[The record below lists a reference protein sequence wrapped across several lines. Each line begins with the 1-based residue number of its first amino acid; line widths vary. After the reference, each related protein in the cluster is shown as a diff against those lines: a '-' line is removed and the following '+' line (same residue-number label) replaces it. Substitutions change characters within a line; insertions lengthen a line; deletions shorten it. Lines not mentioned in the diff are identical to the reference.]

1 MAGAG
6 DLDAAR
12 DQIQREIEA
21 LERSLGPDVSS
32 IDVIVS
38 GSSSDDSDDDYSD
51 TLDDDFEADELVLED
66 GGHRAEMCLQ
76 MNLVYQAVLQEKLQ
90 EVELLISQNKVQ
102 QEELLWELAGRKTTQ
117 AGSTKPYPSNLS
129 IGHFYKPYFK
139 DKVTGVGPPANM
151 EMIERSSHIVKTFK
165 ELTSRK
171 WRSADPGE
179 LRKAVLSDSLQKIL
193 QPKLSKLEY
202 LQHKHDTAKCDMD
215 KKMITK
221 QIREVEQEISAVHQ
235 LPEETLLGKRTDDH
249 DWEKISN
256 VNFEG
261 VHNAARLSKIWQNDL
276 HPHINKADWGE
287 EETKKLQ
294 EIAQEHNLV
303 HWEEIAEELGTGRTG
318 FQCLQQ
324 FQLNN
329 KDFKRKEFIKEE
341 DEALTHLVQRMR
353 VGKHIP
359 FHKIAYFMEGRN
371 SMQLYHRW
379 SKSLDPSLKKGYW
392 NREEDKLLLKAV
404 EKHGAKDWY
413 KIQLEVPGR
422 SDSQCR
428 ERYIKALRKD
438 VKKGHWS
445 EEEKQKLLELIEKY
459 GVGHWSKISKELHT
473 QRTGAQCLSKWKN
486 LTGYFKRLKLKRQQ
500 NRMTPK
506 RTAPRKRPRKRPQER
521 LQSMIQQ
528 EKPQYTAPEQ
538 RPQYTAPEPR
548 PQIIT
553 PKIKEEELSEDDF
566 SDISSDTISSSSNSN
581 TTSSSSNISSS
592 GSSITTSS
600 SCSSSEDDDDLDDMS
615 DIEERRAATRFL
627 ELMPGLELWVP
638 RKENQDLFPKKAA
651 PHSATSSCF
660 RIPRSTMRG
669 KRGKYQ
675 FSTILKGIAY
685 PPSTDTVT
693 ENPENI
699 LLEAKKSG
707 HHILQISEDDI
718 RRILRWNT
726 ILCQGKQAQHMKSE
740 DDISENLP
748 RRSKLRR
755 KCPPVD
761 RSLLITVTPWVGNVF
776 LPIQVRYKSPWE
788 NQIYADVM
796 TKKLSALTITSTPIF
811 TLLIQF
817 FQINTGGCLQMI
829 RLRKARESQRLQN
842 CKLTSQQNKAVT
854 TCLKRIHAPCSN
866 AQLSQPASRSSDGS
880 GLQAKHPCP
889 PRVFAPV
896 SKPKTVFELLKEKRL
911 KESKARR
918 AAAQKSVVVAPSIL
932 ISSQIVVSQTPM
944 PAGEPEN
951 PALPVASSTSQ
962 NSLLQTLPFV
972 ALPTCQGIPTS
983 SIASDQ
989 LSPASSSQQG
999 PDTDQ
1004 SVTPT
1009 HVAEA
1014 TDKCNSTPSAVCT
1027 VQPAP
1032 VMASP
1037 QLPIQQLS
1045 TQQLLSALNPLGNS
1059 TTWILT
1065 PQGLIQ
1071 IPVQALFPTATQAP
1085 RNQDPGSVKAV
1096 KPSTN
1101 ETFNIVPEVPA
1112 SSSCTVVHP
1121 PVPERTGSSPS
1132 ENVED
1137 EAVPGASPAPSSPN
1151 KSAQVTL
1158 TPPKKYP
1165 VVKIAKILPPNQTN
1179 EDTCNRENTEMPDA
1193 AQTPAQTSTSI
1204 PERNFG
1210 DLSLISLED
1219 ETSVKDWMK
1228 GKSSGEMLK
1237 STMAYLPPS
1246 ACTLKTFS
1254 RILLQKTNLEE
1265 QAFKL
1270 VPPDGAGEGDMSKK
1284 QEILHDLVE
1293 QKLKNNPAYN
1303 LLKKRFLSAFTFT
1316 GLLAVFPAP
1325 NSEGTKHLVKREV
1338 KDEDKI
1344 VEINMC
1350 NKNTDDCTGDESPGA
1365 NAEFHLQEG
1374 EMMDPD
1380 NQYSPMTTEFDS
1392 EAGTLGMRL
1401 RSKKVY
1407 SRSET

>member
-1 MAGAG
+1 MSGAE

-38 GSSSDDSDDDYSD
+38 GSDDSDDDYSD

-66 GGHRAEMCLQ
+66 GSHRAEMCLQ

-102 QEELLWELAGRKTTQ
+102 QEELLWELAGRKTQ
-117 AGSTKPYPSNLS
+117 RLGCTKPYPSNLS
-129 IGHFYKPYFK
+129 TGHFYKPYFK
-139 DKVTGVGPPANM
+139 DKVTGVGPPANP
-151 EMIERSSHIVKTFK
+151 EMIERSSHIVKSFK
-165 ELTSRK
+165 ELASRK
-171 WRSADPGE
+171 WRSTDHEE
-179 LRKAVLSDSLQKIL
+179 LRKAVLSDSLEKIL
-193 QPKLSKLEY
+193 HPKLSKLAY
-202 LQHKHDTAKCDMD
+202 LQHKCDTAKCDTD

-235 LPEETLLGKRTDDH
+235 LPEETLIGERTDDH

-261 VHNAARLSKIWQNDL
+261 VHNADRLSKMWKNDL

-287 EETKKLQ
+287 VEIKKLQ
-294 EIAQEHNLV
+294 EIAQEHKFV
-303 HWEEIAEELGTGRTG
+303 HWEVIAEELRTGRTA

-341 DEALTHLVQRMR
+341 DEVLTHLVQRMR
-353 VGKHIP
+353 VGTHIP
-359 FHKIAYFMEGRN
+359 YHKIAYFMEGRN
-371 SMQLYHRW
+371 SMQLLHRW
-379 SKSLDPSLKKGYW
+379 SKCLDPSLKKGYW

-404 EKHGAKDWY
+404 EKYGAKDWY

-422 SDSQCR
+422 SDTQCR
-428 ERYIKALRKD
+428 ERYVKTLRKD

-445 EEEKQKLLELIEKY
+445 EEEKQKLIELIEKY
-459 GVGHWSKISKELHT
+459 GVGHWSKVSKELHT
-473 QRTGAQCLSKWKN
+473 NRTGAQCLSKWKS
-486 LTGYFKRLKLKRQQ
+486 LTGYFKRLRRKRQQ
-500 NRMTPK
+500 NRTTPK
-506 RTAPRKRPRKRPQER
+506 RTAPRKRPQKKPQER
-521 LQSMIQQ
+521 LQSMIQH
-528 EKPQYTAPEQ
+528 ERPQYTAPEQ
-538 RPQYTAPEPR
+538 RPQYTTPEQI

-566 SDISSDTISSSSNSN
+566 SDISSDTISSYISSSNSN
-581 TTSSSSNISSS
+581 TTSSSSNVSSS

-600 SCSSSEDDDDLDDMS
+600 SSEDDDDLNDMSDES

-627 ELMPGLELWVP
+627 ESMPDLELWVP
-638 RKENQDLFPKKAA
+638 RKENQDLLPKKAA
-651 PHSATSSCF
+651 PHSATSNCF
-660 RIPRSTMRG
+660 RIPRSAMRG

-675 FSTILKGIAY
+675 FNTILKGIAY
-685 PPSTDTVT
+685 PPSTDTIT
-693 ENPENI
+693 ENPQNI

-707 HHILQISEDDI
+707 HHILQISEDDV

-726 ILCQGKQAQHMKSE
+726 ILCQGKQAQQITSKG
-740 DDISENLP
+740 DISEKLP
-748 RRSKLRR
+748 LRSKLRR
-755 KCPPVD
+755 KRTPVD
-761 RSLLITVTPWVGNVF
+761 RSLLIAVTPWVGNVF

-796 TKKLSALTITSTPIF
+796 TKKISALIITSTPIF

-817 FQINTGGCLQMI
+817 FQINTAGCLQMI

-842 CKLTSQQNKAVT
+842 RKQTVEQTKAVT
-854 TCLKRIHAPCSN
+854 TSLKRVHAPVSN
-866 AQLSQPASRSSDGS
+866 AGLSQPASREDKTNNGP
-880 GLQAKHPCP
+880 GPQAKHPCP

-932 ISSQIVVSQTPM
+932 ISSQIVVNQTPM

-951 PALPVASSTSQ
+951 PAPPVASSTSQ
-962 NSLLQTLPFV
+962 NSFLQTLPFV
-972 ALPTCQGIPTS
+972 ALATCQGIPTS

-989 LSPASSSQQG
+989 LSTASSSQQG
-999 PDTDQ
+999 ADTDQ

-1009 HVAEA
+1009 QDAEA
-1014 TDKCNSTPSAVCT
+1014 TDKCNSTSAAACT
-1027 VQPAP
+1027 VQPTP
-1032 VMASP
+1032 GMASP

-1045 TQQLLSALNPLGNS
+1045 TQQLLSALSPLGNS

-1071 IPVQALFPTATQAP
+1071 IPVQALFPTATQALG
-1085 RNQDPGSVKAV
+1085 NQDPGSVKAV
-1096 KPSTN
+1096 NPSTN
-1101 ETFNIVPEVPA
+1101 EAFNIVPEVP
-1112 SSSCTVVHP
+1112 SSTVVHP
-1121 PVPERTGSSPS
+1121 PVPELSRSSPS
-1132 ENVED
+1132 ENAED
-1137 EAVPGASPAPSSPN
+1137 EAVPCVSPAPSPPN
-1151 KSAQVTL
+1151 KSVQVTL

-1165 VVKIAKILPPNQTN
+1165 VVKIAKILPPNQIN
-1179 EDTCNRENTEMPDA
+1179 EDTCNRENTE
-1193 AQTPAQTSTSI
+1193 TPAQTSTSI
-1204 PERNFG
+1204 PKRNFG

-1228 GKSSGEMLK
+1228 GKGSGETLK
-1237 STMAYLPPS
+1237 RSMAYLPPS

-1254 RILLQKTNLEE
+1254 RILLQKKNLEE
-1265 QAFKL
+1265 RAFKL
-1270 VPPDGAGEGDMSKK
+1270 VPPEAAGEGDTSKK
-1284 QEILHDLVE
+1284 QEILNDLVE
-1293 QKLKNNPAYN
+1293 KKLENNPAYN
-1303 LLKKRFLSAFTFT
+1303 LLKKRFLSAFTFS

-1325 NSEGTKHLVKREV
+1325 NSEGTKPLVKSEV
-1338 KDEDKI
+1338 KDEDKMM
-1344 VEINMC
+1344 EINMY
-1350 NKNTDDCTGDESPGA
+1350 NKNTDDRTEGESP
-1365 NAEFHLQEG
+1365 AELHLHEG

-1380 NQYSPMTTEFDS
+1380 NHCSPITSECGS
-1392 EAGTLGMRL
+1392 EAGAFGMRL

-1407 SRSET
+1407 NLCET

>member
-1 MAGAG
+1 
-6 DLDAAR
+6 
-12 DQIQREIEA
+12 
-21 LERSLGPDVSS
+21 
-32 IDVIVS
+32 
-38 GSSSDDSDDDYSD
+38 
-51 TLDDDFEADELVLED
+51 
-66 GGHRAEMCLQ
+66 
-76 MNLVYQAVLQEKLQ
+76 
-90 EVELLISQNKVQ
+90 
-102 QEELLWELAGRKTTQ
+102 
-117 AGSTKPYPSNLS
+117 
-129 IGHFYKPYFK
+129 
-139 DKVTGVGPPANM
+139 
-151 EMIERSSHIVKTFK
+151 
-165 ELTSRK
+165 
-171 WRSADPGE
+171 
-179 LRKAVLSDSLQKIL
+179 
-193 QPKLSKLEY
+193 
-202 LQHKHDTAKCDMD
+202 
-215 KKMITK
+215 
-221 QIREVEQEISAVHQ
+221 
-235 LPEETLLGKRTDDH
+235 
-249 DWEKISN
+249 
-256 VNFEG
+256 
-261 VHNAARLSKIWQNDL
+261 
-276 HPHINKADWGE
+276 
-287 EETKKLQ
+287 
-294 EIAQEHNLV
+294 
-303 HWEEIAEELGTGRTG
+303 
-318 FQCLQQ
+318 
-324 FQLNN
+324 
-329 KDFKRKEFIKEE
+329 
-341 DEALTHLVQRMR
+341 
-353 VGKHIP
+353 
-359 FHKIAYFMEGRN
+359 MEGRN
-371 SMQLYHRW
+371 STQLYHRW
-379 SKSLDPSLKKGYW
+379 SKCLDPSLKKGYW

-404 EKHGAKDWY
+404 EKYGAKDWY

-428 ERYIKALRKD
+428 ERYVKALRKD

-500 NRMTPK
+500 SNK
-506 RTAPRKRPRKRPQER
+506 RTAPRKRPRKKTQER

-538 RPQYTAPEPR
+538 I
-548 PQIIT
+548 PQIRT
-553 PKIKEEELSEDDF
+553 PKIKEEELSEEDF
-566 SDISSDTISSSSNSN
+566 SDISSDTISSYISSSNSN

-600 SCSSSEDDDDLDDMS
+600 SSSEDDDDLDDMS
-615 DIEERRAATRFL
+615 DNEERRAATRFL
-627 ELMPGLELWVP
+627 ELMPDLELWVP

-651 PHSATSSCF
+651 PCSATSSYF

-699 LLEAKKSG
+699 LIEAKKSG

-726 ILCQGKQAQHMKSE
+726 ILCQGKQAQQMKSE

-829 RLRKARESQRLQN
+829 RLRKESESQRLQN
-842 CKLTSQQNKAVT
+842 SKWTSQQPQAVT

-866 AQLSQPASRSSDGS
+866 AQLSQPASREDKSNDGS

-918 AAAQKSVVVAPSIL
+918 ARAAAQKSVVVAPSIL
-932 ISSQIVVSQTPM
+932 ISSQIVVSQTPT

-983 SIASDQ
+983 NIASDQ
-989 LSPASSSQQG
+989 LSPASSGQQG
-999 PDTDQ
+999 PDADQ

-1009 HVAEA
+1009 HDAEA
-1014 TDKCNSTPSAVCT
+1014 TDKCNSTPSAACT

-1032 VMASP
+1032 VLASP
-1037 QLPIQQLS
+1037 QLPIQQLC

-1059 TTWILT
+1059 ATWILT

-1101 ETFNIVPEVPA
+1101 EAFNIVPEVPT
-1112 SSSCTVVHP
+1112 STSCTVVHP
-1121 PVPERTGSSPS
+1121 PVPECTGSSPS
-1132 ENVED
+1132 ENAED
-1137 EAVPGASPAPSSPN
+1137 EAVPGASPAPSPPN

-1165 VVKIAKILPPNQTN
+1165 VVKIAKILSPNQTN
-1179 EDTCNRENTEMPDA
+1179 EDTCNRENTEMPDP

-1204 PERNFG
+1204 PERNFV

-1228 GKSSGEMLK
+1228 GKCSGETLK

-1265 QAFKL
+1265 RAFKL
-1270 VPPDGAGEGDMSKK
+1270 VPPDGAGERDMSKK
-1284 QEILHDLVE
+1284 QEILDDLVE

-1325 NSEGTKHLVKREV
+1325 NSEGTKPKVMSEV

-1344 VEINMC
+1344 VEINMY

-1365 NAEFHLQEG
+1365 NAEFHLHEG

-1380 NQYSPMTTEFDS
+1380 NHYSPMTTEFDS

-1401 RSKKVY
+1401 RSKKNKVKVLEWPSQSPDLNIIEPLWGDLKRTVHARQ
-1407 SRSET
+1407 SRNLQELEAFCQEESAALPSKNIKNLIHNYHKRLQAVIDVTGGKTRPTFPGVITSGPSSLLYNNRPFVPWCMTSGPLARPRPPPPPPQCIAFGPPPCLLSLLTCDRAAGGAEITDTNL